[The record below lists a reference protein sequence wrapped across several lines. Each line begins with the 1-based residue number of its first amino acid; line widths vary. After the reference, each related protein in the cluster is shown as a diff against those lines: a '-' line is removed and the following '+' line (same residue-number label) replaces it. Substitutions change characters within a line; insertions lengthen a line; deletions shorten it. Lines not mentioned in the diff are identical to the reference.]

1 MNFSNR
7 KPFYK
12 RKKIRTIVADGLQ
25 KHSAAVLITYTLSI
39 FISAYT
45 LVQSRVETEKSI
57 TNQYKI
63 KLDLL
68 EKDMA
73 KIEVENQQ
81 YKSWLLENEKVSP
94 VLYEKFE
101 KLNMEIANLR
111 SEKNEIIANVQNNKS
126 NDKNLTQKDLFETYL
141 VKKGSSFYNPQANL
155 LVGVSNVDINRSADI
170 IVNTISHQEAQK
182 IKVTPG
188 SAIQISNGDFVL
200 LVTDVEF
207 ITDQVNFTLKTNDI
221 SYKKN

>member
-1 MNFSNR
+1 MN
-7 KPFYK
+7 
-12 RKKIRTIVADGLQ
+12 A
-25 KHSAAVLITYTLSI
+25 
-39 FISAYT
+39 
-45 LVQSRVETEKSI
+45 
-57 TNQYKI
+57 
-63 KLDLL
+63 
-68 EKDMA
+68 
-73 KIEVENQQ
+73 
-81 YKSWLLENEKVSP
+81 
-94 VLYEKFE
+94 
-101 KLNMEIANLR
+101 EIASLC
-111 SEKNEIIANVQNNKS
+111 SEKNKVIANTSNDKS
-126 NDKNLTQKDLFETYL
+126 NDKNFTQKDLFETYL

-170 IVNTISHQEAQK
+170 IVNTISHQETQK

>member
-1 MNFSNR
+1 M
-7 KPFYK
+7 
-12 RKKIRTIVADGLQ
+12 
-25 KHSAAVLITYTLSI
+25 
-39 FISAYT
+39 
-45 LVQSRVETEKSI
+45 
-57 TNQYKI
+57 
-63 KLDLL
+63 
-68 EKDMA
+68 
-73 KIEVENQQ
+73 
-81 YKSWLLENEKVSP
+81 ENEKVSP

-101 KLNMEIANLR
+101 KSNMEIAN
-111 SEKNEIIANVQNNKS
+111 IQNNKS
-126 NDKNLTQKDLFETYL
+126 NDENLTQKDLFETYL
-141 VKKGSSFYNPQANL
+141 VRKGSSFYNPQANL
-155 LVGVSNVDINRSADI
+155 LVGVSNVDINRSADV